1 MKGKFISIEG
11 MDGAGKSTQI
21 KYMKDF
27 FEAHGHSVLH
37 TREPGGTAIGEK
49 IRELVL
55 DKEHQEMGNITE
67 ALLYAASRAQH
78 VKEVILPAINEG
90 KIVICDR
97 FVDSSM
103 VYQGRGRGLGY
114 AAIKSINDFATSYL
128 TPDLTILFDIDPQM
142 SLQRINIGD
151 EGDRL
156 EREKIEFHV
165 TVHAA
170 YMELAKMYPE
180 RIKVI
185 KANRGIE
192 EIREDVGLLLEK
204 LLKGG
209 M

>member
-1 MKGKFISIEG
+1 MKGIFISIEG
-11 MDGAGKSTQI
+11 MDGSGKSTQI

-27 FEAHGHSVLH
+27 FEARGHSVLH

-55 DKEHQEMGNITE
+55 NNDYQEMSDITE

-78 VKEVILPAINEG
+78 VKEVIRPALNEG
-90 KIVICDR
+90 KIVLCDR
-97 FVDSSM
+97 YVDSSM
-103 VYQGRGRGLGY
+103 VYQGSGRGLGY
-114 AAIKSINDFATSYL
+114 EAIKSINDFATSCL
-128 TPDLTILFDIDPQM
+128 TPDLTILFDIEPQM
-142 SLQRINIGD
+142 SLQRINIGE

-156 EREKIEFHV
+156 ERETLDFHV
-165 TVHAA
+165 KAHSA
-170 YMELAKMYPE
+170 YMELANMYAE

-185 KANRGIE
+185 KANRVIE
-192 EIREDVGLLLEK
+192 EIRGDVEQLLEK